1 MIPYY
6 EAAFL
11 GGSDNVRGLR
21 EQRFAGRSSLY
32 GSAELRVG
40 LGRFVFFFPA
50 DFGLFGFSDV
60 GRVFQEGTPFDEWQ
74 TSYGGGIWIAP
85 VVRATTFQVS
95 VAKSG
100 RRKALYLG
108 LGFAY

>member
-40 LGRFVFFFPA
+40 LGRFFFLFPG
-50 DFGLFGFSDV
+50 DFGLFGFGDV
-60 GRVFQEGTPFDEWQ
+60 GRVFQEDTPFDEWH

-85 VVRATTFQVS
+85 VLRAATIRVS
-95 VAKSG
+95 MG
-100 RRKALYLG
+100 RSEQQTAIYVG
-108 LGFAY
+108 LGFAF